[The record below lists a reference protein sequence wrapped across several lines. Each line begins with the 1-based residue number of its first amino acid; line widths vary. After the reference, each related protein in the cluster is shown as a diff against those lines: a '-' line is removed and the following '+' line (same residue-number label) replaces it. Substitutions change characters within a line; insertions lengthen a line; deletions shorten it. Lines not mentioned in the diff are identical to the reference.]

1 MDPSRPYAS
10 VSVLYMPIRA
20 MTPDT
25 KQLLDEVERYYQ
37 NRGLCYLPQPSAS
50 ADNTDTRV

>member
-25 KQLLDEVERYYQ
+25 KQLLDEVERDHELSKP
-37 NRGLCYLPQPSAS
+37 RSVLSAS
-50 ADNTDTRV
+50 AFGFGR